1 MDIQNIRAFLAV
13 SETASFS
20 RAAEALHLTQPA
32 VSKRIQ
38 TMEQF
43 LDISLFDRIGKSVQL
58 TEAGQALIPGYQR
71 ILDEL
76 EESERIIS
84 NLHETT
90 SGHLRFA
97 TSHHIGL
104 HRLPAILGKFSKQYP
119 DVDLELQ
126 FMDSEQACQQVLHG
140 DIELGIV
147 TLPSQPDKRL
157 SLKKVWNDPMHCV
170 VAANHP
176 LAAGKVTRKQ
186 LLQKPSILPSYG
198 TYTRTLINRALQL
211 DDNINILIETNY
223 LETIKAMVETGLG
236 WGVIPD
242 SMIDDSLKVIDIKTT
257 KMQRELGVVFHKART
272 RSGPANAL
280 LQLLSGNK

>member
-38 TMEQF
+38 TMERF

-170 VAANHP
+170 VAANHS

-198 TYTRTLINRALQL
+198 TYTRALINHALQL